1 MHTGHCTQDEEK
13 LFDVEDYHVF
23 QDMQHVIFR
32 ISLTMHI
39 LSHDSVLIHMIP
51 CC

>member
-1 MHTGHCTQDEEK
+1 MHTGHCTQVEK

-23 QDMQHVIFR
+23 QDMQHMIFR

-39 LSHDSVLIHMIP
+39 FCLMMRLNSYDRML
-51 CC
+51 

>member
-39 LSHDSVLIHMIP
+39 LSHDSVLIHMIA